1 MKKKKKPSPQEFKI
15 KVYPGDT
22 DSYGVVWHG
31 AYLKWLERGRID
43 VLEQMGIMFKKLD
56 EMGILM
62 PVTEIN
68 LRYKHFARPY
78 DELLITSSVEEFGK
92 THVTFYQEI
101 KNSKTGELILHAR
114 VTGVTTNRE
123 GRLYRT
129 IPDYLRERYDEILNN
144 HSM

>member
-1 MKKKKKPSPQEFKI
+1 MKHSQHEYKI
-15 KVYPGDT
+15 KVYPNDT

-31 AYLKWLERGRID
+31 AYLRWLEKGRID
-43 VLEQMGIMFKKLD
+43 VLEQMGIMFKELD

-78 DELLITSSVEEFGK
+78 DELLITSSVEEFSK
-92 THVTFYQEI
+92 TYVTFYQEI
-101 KNSKTGELILHAR
+101 QNVETGGLIMFAR
-114 VTGVTTNRE
+114 VKGVTTNRE
-123 GRLYRT
+123 GRLYRV
-129 IPDYLRERYDEILNN
+129 IPEYLRERYNEIIHN